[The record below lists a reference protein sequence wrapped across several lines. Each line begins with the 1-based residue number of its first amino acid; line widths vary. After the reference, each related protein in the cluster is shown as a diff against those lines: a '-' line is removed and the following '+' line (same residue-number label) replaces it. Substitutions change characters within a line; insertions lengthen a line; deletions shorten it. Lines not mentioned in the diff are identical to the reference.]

1 MENTELFTQKIKDEL
16 QPLGYKIYPLGLTLV
31 RGVTPD
37 GWVYDNADG
46 RLVLEAMYNH
56 CQAKKRLDAMEAL
69 LKDMLGN
76 ELYLDTDDRCHPS
89 TQLLGWIRRVEELL
103 K

>member
-1 MENTELFTQKIKDEL
+1 MQNTELFTQKIKDEL
-16 QPLGYKIYPLGLTLV
+16 QPLGYEIYPLGLTLV

-56 CQAKKRLDAMEAL
+56 YQAKKRLDAMEAL
-69 LKDMLGN
+69 LEDIVYNVKGADN
-76 ELYLDTDDRCHPS
+76 DALD
-89 TQLLGWIRRVEELL
+89 QWIIEAKLLLG